1 MLKWFNN
8 TTGIISRET
17 FRNVSITCDVI
28 YSDNNLDSTIVKYY
42 AFSIYLINFIL
53 IYSCHNLYLIIFL
66 YYILKVFL
74 SIKRCTNS
82 SVGL

>member
-17 FRNVSITCDVI
+17 FRNVSISCDVI

-42 AFSIYLINFIL
+42 AFSIHLINFIL

-82 SVGL
+82 SVG

>member
-17 FRNVSITCDVI
+17 FRNVSISCDVI

-42 AFSIYLINFIL
+42 AFSIYLINFIV
-53 IYSCHNLYLIIFL
+53 IYSCHNLYLIIFS
-66 YYILKVFL
+66 YYIL
-74 SIKRCTNS
+74 
-82 SVGL
+82 

>member
-17 FRNVSITCDVI
+17 FRNVSISCDVI
-28 YSDNNLDSTIVKYY
+28 CSDNNLDSTIVKYY

>member
-17 FRNVSITCDVI
+17 FRNVSISCDVI

-42 AFSIYLINFIL
+42 AFSIYLINLIV
-53 IYSCHNLYLIIFL
+53 IYSCHNLYLIIFS
-66 YYILKVFL
+66 YYIL
-74 SIKRCTNS
+74 
-82 SVGL
+82 